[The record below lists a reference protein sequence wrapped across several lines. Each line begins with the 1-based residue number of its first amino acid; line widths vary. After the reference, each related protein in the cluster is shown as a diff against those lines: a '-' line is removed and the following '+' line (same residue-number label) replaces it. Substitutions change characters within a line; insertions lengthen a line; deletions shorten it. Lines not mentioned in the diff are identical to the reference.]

1 MIMTRNKYRIVPY
14 SYTLNIWILQR
25 RVLWIFWRSLEAGK
39 KHELE
44 ALISE
49 LNKQP

>member
-1 MIMTRNKYRIVPY
+1 MKLTKYRIVPY

-25 RVLWIFWRSLEAGK
+25 RFLWIFWRSLDAGK

-44 ALISE
+44 AVMDK
-49 LNKQP
+49 LNQQP